1 MKTIKIIYTTLF
13 ILAASAILFSCTK
26 YLEKLN
32 ENPNGADPDKA
43 NPNLVISTVLTEAGK
58 AFTTLGFGDV
68 AGVMQYTQKDGWAGG
83 HNNYDWGGSND
94 WSGYYS
100 ILRNNQFVYNKAV
113 ASNDELLEGITLVMN
128 AMMFGDRKSVV

>member
-13 ILAASAILFSCTK
+13 ILAASAILFSCSK

-32 ENPNGADPDKA
+32 ENPNGADPEKA

-68 AGVMQYTQKDGWAGG
+68 AGVMQYTQKDGWGG
-83 HNNYDWGGSND
+83 
-94 WSGYYS
+94 
-100 ILRNNQFVYNKAV
+100 
-113 ASNDELLEGITLVMN
+113 
-128 AMMFGDRKSVV
+128 